1 MMFQHPQQMMYNG
14 WSFFYGHPG
23 RSNPAGVPSTRQ
35 FDDEEVKGKQ
45 TVGQQIQIS
54 GATTTTPRP
63 TTTTTK
69 PTTTTTKA
77 PAPAIQCGRG
87 PTKFPYR
94 DHAHDRTA
102 ISERISL
109 SEGGESEVVV
119 QAKKNAWPFMVS

>member
-35 FDDEEVKGKQ
+35 FDDEEVEGKQ

-54 GATTTTPRP
+54 GATTTTARP
-63 TTTTTK
+63 TTTTT
-69 PTTTTTKA
+69 TTKAPIPA

-94 DHAHDRTA
+94 DHDHDRTA

-109 SEGGESEVVV
+109 TEGGEPEVVV
-119 QAKKNAWPFMVS
+119 QAKKNAWPFIVS

>member
-1 MMFQHPQQMMYNG
+1 MMYNG

-54 GATTTTPRP
+54 GSTTTTPRP
-63 TTTTTK
+63 TTTTT
-69 PTTTTTKA
+69 TTTKAPTPA
-77 PAPAIQCGRG
+77 PAPAIQCGGG
-87 PTKFPYR
+87 PAKFPYHYH
-94 DHAHDRTA
+94 DHDRTA

-109 SEGGESEVVV
+109 SDGGAPEVVV